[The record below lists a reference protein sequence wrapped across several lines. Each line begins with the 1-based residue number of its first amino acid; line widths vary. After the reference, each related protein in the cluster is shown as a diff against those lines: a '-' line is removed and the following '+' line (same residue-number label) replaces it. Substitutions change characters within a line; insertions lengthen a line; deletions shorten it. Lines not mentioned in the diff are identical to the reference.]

1 MPPTIVSGELALPW
15 REDAGS
21 ACGRSQWGADLG
33 MLRMSDPRLA
43 DESEVEPIVCVSVF
57 VRVCGAVRL
66 LSRARFRLQHAA
78 ASAS

>member
-1 MPPTIVSGELALPW
+1 MQALRVAGASGA
-15 REDAGS
+15 A
-21 ACGRSQWGADLG
+21 AADLG

-43 DESEVEPIVCVSVF
+43 DESEIEPIVCVSVF